1 MPQFLVE
8 NVIAASCDESS
19 VMGESLQ
26 ALIGIRTRLPT
37 HLFFQQLC
45 SWFIPFLMC
54 LFCYF
59 VCIMLKHFQ
68 KCLIANVYGSKPLKT
83 NLVLMNISQGGLDCP
98 ELVSE
103 GRKGPIVLYRILI
116 VQHSPPRSGLEPL
129 KNTPILVLLIGLGFE
144 GQKSPD
150 GVSGGSH
157 E

>member
-37 HLFFQQLC
+37 HLLFQQFC

-59 VCIMLKHFQ
+59 VCIMLKIFQ
-68 KCLIANVYGSKPLKT
+68 KCLIANVYGSNPLKT
-83 NLVLMNISQGGLDCP
+83 NLVLMNISQG
-98 ELVSE
+98 ELVSQ
-103 GRKGPIVLYRILI
+103 GCKGPIVLYRILI